1 MDELIA
7 SIRDVREKL
16 DRGAFLNEDQVSRG
30 VVMRLLQQLGWD
42 VFNPDQVSAE
52 FKIGNRQVDYALLH
66 APFGPVVLIEVKNV
80 GKATAKG
87 EDQLFD
93 YCSKQGVPL
102 AVLTDGKS
110 WRFYLP
116 AGMGS
121 YEQRRFAVL
130 DLVDGDESECSR
142 ALARYIGFEAV
153 VSGKSHQ
160 DAQSDYGTYRQQIV
174 ARDQFSPVLESLIG
188 QADPRVVALFCD
200 EVEKRC
206 GIRPKDEDVQEFVRS
221 ARIAA
226 PKPEPRPAWQT
237 NRVQKAAARERSPW
251 PDGSGAASFTLFGQ
265 IRTIGT
271 NQDLVIAVFKEF
283 ANRDPTFCERY
294 ARQFGRVRRREQ
306 DFPSPKARRRVRE
319 LPGGWWIDP
328 WGNATNQEKRIRN
341 ASKVA
346 GVEYGRDIVVSF
358 RQGRKAAQPSG

>member
-1 MDELIA
+1 MHELIA

-16 DRGAFLNEDQVSRG
+16 DRGAFSNEDQVSRG

-42 VFNPDQVSAE
+42 VFNPDRVSAE
-52 FKIGNRQVDYALLH
+52 FKIGNRKVDYALLH
-66 APFGPVVLIEVKNV
+66 APFGPVVLIEVKDV

-116 AGMGS
+116 AGMGN

-142 ALARYIGFEAV
+142 ALIRYIGFEAV
-153 VSGKSHQ
+153 VSGQSHQ
-160 DAQSDYGTYRQQIV
+160 DAQSDYATYRQQIV
-174 ARDQFSPVLESLIG
+174 AKEQFAPVLESLIC

-221 ARIAA
+221 AQVIL
-226 PKPEPRPAWQT
+226 PKPKAGPAWQPHG
-237 NRVQKAAARERSPW
+237 VQKPAARERSVSPES
-251 PDGSGAASFTLFGQ
+251 SGAASVTLFGDT
-265 IRTIGT
+265 RTTGT
-271 NQDLVIAVFKEF
+271 NQDLVVAVFEEL
-283 ANRDPTFCERY
+283 ANRDPAFCESY
-294 ARQFGRVRRREQ
+294 ARRFGRVRRQEK
-306 DFPSPKARRRVRE
+306 DFPSGKARRRVRE

-328 WGNATNQEKRIRN
+328 WGNATNQERRIRN
-341 ASKVA
+341 ACKVA
-346 GVEYGRDIVVSF
+346 GVTYGLDVVVSF
-358 RQGRKAAQPSG
+358 RPGRKPAQPSG

>member
-16 DRGAFLNEDQVSRG
+16 DRGAFLNEDQVSSG

-42 VFNPDQVSAE
+42 VFNPDRVSAE
-52 FKIGNRQVDYALLH
+52 FKIGNRKVDYALLH
-66 APFGPVVLIEVKNV
+66 APFGAVVLIEVKDV

-102 AVLTDGKS
+102 AVLTDGATWS
-110 WRFYLP
+110 FYFP

-130 DLVDGDESECSR
+130 DLVAGDESECSR
-142 ALARYIGFEAV
+142 ALIRYLGFEAV
-153 VSGKSHQ
+153 VSGQSHR
-160 DAQSDYGTYRQQIV
+160 DAQSDYATYRQQIV
-174 ARDQFSPVLESLIG
+174 AKAQFAPVLESLVC
-188 QADPRVVALFCD
+188 QADPRLVALFCE

-221 ARIAA
+221 ARVTS
-226 PKPEPRPAWQT
+226 PKPTAIPAWQPH
-237 NRVQKAAARERSPW
+237 RVQKAAGSERSVSPES
-251 PDGSGAASFTLFGQ
+251 SGAASFTLFGHV
-265 IRTIGT
+265 RTTGT
-271 NQDLVIAVFKEF
+271 NQDLVIAVFEEF

-306 DFPSPKARRRVRE
+306 DFPSAKARRRVRE

-328 WGNATNQEKRIRN
+328 WGNATNQERRIRN
-341 ASKVA
+341 ACGVA
-346 GVEYGRDIVVSF
+346 GVTYGRDVVVSF
-358 RQGRKAAQPSG
+358 RPGRKARPT